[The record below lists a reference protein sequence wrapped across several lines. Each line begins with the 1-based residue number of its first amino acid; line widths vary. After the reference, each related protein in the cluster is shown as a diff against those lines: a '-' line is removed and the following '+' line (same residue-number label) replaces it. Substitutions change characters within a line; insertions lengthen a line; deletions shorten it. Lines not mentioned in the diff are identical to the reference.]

1 MKRIH
6 NVHLTLL
13 SVTCSSHDR
22 GREGAT
28 VEERGEGGEREGGG
42 KDESSKGDR
51 RGGKGEGGEER
62 GTFVGWLLNV
72 PSTCQ

>member
-1 MKRIH
+1 MKGIH

-28 VEERGEGGEREGGG
+28 VEERGERERVEGEKRAAKEREGEG
-42 KDESSKGDR
+42 KER
-51 RGGKGEGGEER
+51 EGKKEGR
-62 GTFVGWLLNV
+62 LLVGWLVNV